1 MNPQNYT
8 IFKGNP
14 SELPDISIKFDP
26 PPKWVP
32 CNDPCFFLESATGPT
47 LGCKHR
53 TEHLKLQVAGKWS
66 NGPRKMLMVGRFFW
80 VQ

>member
-32 CNDPCFFLESATGPT
+32 CNDPCFFWNRRRVPPWDVNIELSTWSS
-47 LGCKHR
+47 
-53 TEHLKLQVAGKWS
+53 KWRE
-66 NGPRKMLMVGRFFW
+66 NGQMVPVDGRPFFV

>member
-1 MNPQNYT
+1 MNLQNYT
-8 IFKGNP
+8 TFKGNP

-32 CNDPCFFLESATGPT
+32 CNDPWFFLESATGPT

-53 TEHLKLQVAGKWS
+53 TEHLKLQVAGREH
-66 NGPRKMLMVGRFFW
+66 GQMVPVDGRPFFV